1 MRQEA
6 DLDIT
11 PFMNLMIV
19 LVPVLL
25 LSMVF
30 TRITV
35 IDIQLPVSAGDS
47 ATQISQKQIEV
58 VINKAAILINFPEGT
73 LLRSINNK
81 EDGAPDYDNVS
92 LVLQALKREL
102 QIRGADRKNVTLLVS
117 ESIPYHK
124 VISTMDAIRSYSAVV
139 VTDVVDA
146 ELFPDIAFGDA
157 PVPADLA
164 HLHDASPISILT
176 KYVSMK
182 SVRS

>member
-1 MRQEA
+1 MFMQNKKMRQEA

-102 QIRGADRKNVTLLVS
+102 QIKGADRKN
-117 ESIPYHK
+117 
-124 VISTMDAIRSYSAVV
+124 
-139 VTDVVDA
+139 
-146 ELFPDIAFGDA
+146 
-157 PVPADLA
+157 
-164 HLHDASPISILT
+164 
-176 KYVSMK
+176 
-182 SVRS
+182 